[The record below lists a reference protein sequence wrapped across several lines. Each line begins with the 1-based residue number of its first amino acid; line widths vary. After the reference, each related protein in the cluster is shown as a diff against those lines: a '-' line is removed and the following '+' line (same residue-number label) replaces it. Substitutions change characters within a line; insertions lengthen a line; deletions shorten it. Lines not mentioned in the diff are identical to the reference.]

1 MSVELQSIA
10 KEMHETSK
18 RIDKASKEVF
28 RLAKERAETERVYRT
43 ALHQE
48 IVQLRNEGMPA
59 TLIGDVS
66 RGRCADLKFERDS
79 ALEMHRSALAA
90 LESIQVQGSL
100 LQTIARY
107 QADI

>member
-1 MSVELQSIA
+1 MEFQSIT
-10 KEMHETSK
+10 KEMYTTSQ

-28 RLAKERAETERVYRT
+28 KLAKERAEAERSYRI

-48 IVQLRNEGMPA
+48 IIHLRNEGMPA
-59 TLIGDVS
+59 SLINDVA

-100 LQTIARY
+100 LQTISRNQEY
-107 QADI
+107 M